1 MGQIRTVPTKR
12 EEHIANGEQIVY
24 SSFVRSEAA
33 GRVARREAGVS
44 RGAVHEPFSRR
55 SQVPRAESLGRAAV
69 GCPFLGLATIG
80 RAAICRATVGRV
92 PFGFAPFGRGNA

>member
-1 MGQIRTVPTKR
+1 M
-12 EEHIANGEQIVY
+12 Y

-69 GCPFLGLATIG
+69 GCPFFGRATIG
-80 RAAICRATVGRV
+80 RATIGRATIGRATIGCAAICRATVGSV
-92 PFGFAPFGRGNA
+92 PFGFAPFGCGNA

>member
-1 MGQIRTVPTKR
+1 MYI
-12 EEHIANGEQIVY
+12 
-24 SSFVRSEAA
+24 SFVRSEAA

-69 GCPFLGLATIG
+69 GCPFFGLATIGRTTIG
-80 RAAICRATVGRV
+80 RAAICRATVGCV
-92 PFGFAPFGRGNA
+92 PFGFAPFGCGNA

>member
-1 MGQIRTVPTKR
+1 MYI
-12 EEHIANGEQIVY
+12 
-24 SSFVRSEAA
+24 SFVRSEAA

-69 GCPFLGLATIG
+69 GCPFFGRATIGRAAIGRATIG
-80 RAAICRATVGRV
+80 RAAICRATVGSV
-92 PFGFAPFGRGNA
+92 PFGFAPFGCGNA